1 MEDINEKILWEG
13 YGLRLRGGTRT
24 RTGLICRTDQGIRE
38 LKKPRGSADSLRLAF
53 RVKEQ
58 LWKNGFCNISRM
70 YQTLEGEPFYRYDGV
85 LYMLE
90 DPMPAEAMPEENLA
104 AFLCGADLLGQM
116 HKGARGLQTEAE
128 QWDRERLPKLYAK
141 RRGELAKMRRRND
154 RSGCYDTIGLLL
166 LEHYE
171 QYMERAE
178 EAEELLQKGSYGKAL
193 EEAAARGAFC
203 HNAYKGEALRLEK
216 DGKVFVG
223 NFDKCSREIPL
234 ADVAFYLR
242 RYMKKTAG
250 DAAGVWEMLES
261 YGRHCPLSDGDL
273 IILQGMLV
281 YPEKFLR
288 LVNEYYNRRRSCVSP
303 AMGER
308 LAAAAREEEK
318 GMELKKIIE
327 KGC

>member
-13 YGLRLRGGTRT
+13 YGLRFRGGTRM
-24 RTGLICRTDQGIRE
+24 RTGLVCRTDRGLRE
-38 LKKPRGSADSLRLAF
+38 LKKPRGNVDSLRLAF

-58 LWKNGFCNISRM
+58 LWENGFHNISRM
-70 YQTLEGEPFYRYDGV
+70 YQTLEGEPFYRYDGT

-90 DPMPAEAMPEENLA
+90 DPMPADGLPEEEPA
-104 AFLCGADLLGQM
+104 TFVCGAELLGQM
-116 HKGARGLQTEAE
+116 HKGARGLPSEPE
-128 QWDRERLPKLYAK
+128 QWDRERLPRLYAK

-154 RSGCYDTIGLLL
+154 RSGNYDIVGLLL
-166 LEHYE
+166 LQHYG

-178 EAEELLQKGSYGKAL
+178 EAEALLRQGGYGEAL
-193 EEAAARGAFC
+193 KRAAEKGAFC
-203 HNAYKGEALRLEK
+203 HNAYKGEALRQKE
-216 DGKVFVG
+216 DGRVYVG
-223 NFDKCSREIPL
+223 NFDKCSRELPL

-261 YGRHCPLSDGDL
+261 YSRHCPLSDEDL
-273 IILQGMLV
+273 TILQGMLV

-288 LVNEYYNRRRSCVSP
+288 LVNEYNNRRRSCVSP

-318 GMELKKIIE
+318 GMELKKIIA